1 MQRRKQLSLLLIA
14 MLVLFPTVVL
24 MPADSALAGTGP
36 ILESSHGE
44 EGEEMMEDAVTFLV
58 RIENVSDS
66 ADVPMLFAPGVW
78 VLHSEDGPLF
88 TSGEADGGYGL
99 EALAEDGDPSQL
111 LGALTDMEFHAGVFN
126 TPAGDEGPGPLLPG
140 SAYEFE
146 VKATPDTPYLSFAT
160 MFVQSNDLFIAP
172 DEMGIALF
180 DMDGM
185 AMDAMMHDVSADLL
199 LWDAGT
205 EANEEPGVG
214 SNQAPR
220 QSGANTGPA
229 DEMATVRVVDDG
241 FTYPDVTALVKV
253 TIEPV
258 MMVGDDDM
266 MAGDDDMMEEA
277 VTFLVRIENVSG
289 SADVPT
295 LFAPGVWVLHSEA
308 GPLFTSGEA
317 DGGYGL
323 EALAEDGDPSQ
334 LLGALT
340 EMELHAG
347 VFNTPAGAG
356 GPGPLLPGSAYE
368 FEVKAAPDT
377 PYLSFATMFVQSND
391 LFIAPDE
398 MGIALFDMDGM
409 AMDAMMHDVSADL
422 LLWDAGTEA
431 NEEPGV
437 GPNQAPRQS
446 AANTG
451 PADEMATVRVVD
463 DGFTYPDVSALVK
476 VTIEPVMMVGDDE
489 MMEEKDDMMA
499 GDAMSGEIMLM
510 EDGPTPYTVVAGD
523 SLGSIAKR
531 AYGNSR
537 YWSLICSENSI
548 ANCDL
553 IHVGDELMLPTHAD
567 AMSMM
572 GDKMMMDKEDGM
584 MGEKDDMESDEDEMM
599 ADKDEMESDEDE
611 MMADKDE
618 MESDEDEMMADKDE
632 MESDKE
638 GMMAGD
644 AMSGEITLMEE
655 GFTPYTVVAGD
666 TLGSIAARAYGDAS
680 YWAAI
685 CLNNS
690 EVTEDCNLIHIG
702 DELMLPSQTDA
713 DLFFDE
719 VNAMGP
725 DPDSDEMEEKSDE

>member
-78 VLHSEDGPLF
+78 VLHSEAGPLF

-111 LGALTDMEFHAGVFN
+111 LGALNDMEFHAGVFN
-126 TPAGDEGPGPLLPG
+126 TPAGAEGPGPLLPG

-214 SNQAPR
+214 PNQAPR
-220 QSGANTGPA
+220 QSG
-229 DEMATVRVVDDG
+229 
-241 FTYPDVTALVKV
+241 
-253 TIEPV
+253 
-258 MMVGDDDM
+258 
-266 MAGDDDMMEEA
+266 
-277 VTFLVRIENVSG
+277 
-289 SADVPT
+289 
-295 LFAPGVWVLHSEA
+295 
-308 GPLFTSGEA
+308 
-317 DGGYGL
+317 
-323 EALAEDGDPSQ
+323 
-334 LLGALT
+334 
-340 EMELHAG
+340 
-347 VFNTPAGAG
+347 
-356 GPGPLLPGSAYE
+356 
-368 FEVKAAPDT
+368 
-377 PYLSFATMFVQSND
+377 
-391 LFIAPDE
+391 
-398 MGIALFDMDGM
+398 
-409 AMDAMMHDVSADL
+409 
-422 LLWDAGTEA
+422 
-431 NEEPGV
+431 
-437 GPNQAPRQS
+437 
-446 AANTG
+446 ANTG

-499 GDAMSGEIMLM
+499 GDAMSGEITLM

-584 MGEKDDMESDEDEMM
+584 MGEKDDMESDEDEMMADKDEMESDEDEMM